1 MHPQQYPD
9 TAQPAAE
16 VAEVLAAAERL
27 VAEASVPLD
36 GATQRTIQIAARAAD
51 RLAAWHCPAEWQAAA
66 RLVALPTSADPAT
79 DALSTARVTPR
90 VADLVHRFHSLNRT
104 LYPQPRGR
112 PELARPAFQHLQ
124 KLFIASFTD
133 EPVTFVALG
142 HMLAQLEDLGQQQSA
157 DKLTQAEHLRVAC
170 LPMLERFGMGDEQR
184 QAAEALLRLLEPA
197 RAEQIAGWIRQHD
210 ARREEILGL
219 VEATLRA
226 NLPAHGAAVTVTIR
240 PVRAARVFEQSGAYP
255 HLGPD
260 LDRDQAARALAGRIA
275 VDVTAADEAT
285 CYLILGCLHRLGRH
299 VTGTLRDY
307 LGAPKFNA
315 YRMIHTT
322 VAIETTRGERPTVD
336 CFICTEA
343 AQQSN
348 RRGRAA
354 EWEQGSAAPEQL
366 RQAWWH
372 RKERELSIL
381 RTAEP
386 GAYAQPTYVF
396 TPLGELHTLPSQSTP
411 VDFAFQ
417 LHSEQGQ
424 FYAGAQVNGV
434 EVPVDFHL
442 ANADIINIRF
452 DPRLPSRL
460 RREWLQTVQ
469 TPAATARIQKALA
482 YREQGADR
490 GKLLLEQAVEQQCKR
505 LGITLSKVRLSAYFD
520 EAAHWYQ
527 CGDSEA
533 LYQQVAGGRP
543 APEAV
548 ALRIATQEVA
558 QRVGYPDGRPLGL
571 RAERVRVA
579 QCCKPA
585 VDTEIAGHFYQPNT
599 PHERITLHATD
610 CRWLPHDA
618 RTTELTW
625 RPPAD
630 ESQYEFLVLGADR
643 KRLLTEVLEPFHAQG
658 HALHRVLAERLVD
671 DAAHIQ
677 VLAEVRGGDDAS
689 ALVAAI
695 KAVPGIREV
704 ATRPLAMTP
713 QEARELRRHLA
724 AAHPYRFNQPAYR
737 LGDFLGRAEE
747 LDAVKAFIA
756 RPEPVGPLVVY
767 GPWRI
772 GKTSLLRHLER
783 SGIGDTWVGVYV
795 DCQPDRGPGL
805 AGLLGEVIRASSE
818 RLSQIPD
825 LLGGGLT
832 YLTTQERQQLAEDPV
847 GVFAQFCRRT
857 AAALTSR
864 RDIRLVVLMDEFSS
878 LDDQVQQGR
887 LDPRI
892 FDNLRYLMGGELDV
906 AFVLVVQ
913 AAALTSMHS
922 LTSRGAGLLEI
933 AQLLRLGPLD
943 LTAAQALLATEAEAV
958 GLSWRAEAL
967 EYVVTVTARN
977 PYLLK
982 VVGYQAV
989 EQLKRTDRRVFE
1001 LPDAEQAAKLS
1012 IATDRHADL
1021 YFKHMTG
1028 APVTAGAC
1036 RLLHR
1041 LGSARTD
1048 AWSPEPALL
1057 PPGQRDADAARELLA
1072 ALVRLDVLAAGVT
1085 VAGTPEFR
1093 VQIPLFAAWAAAYQ
1107 PARITGEDF
1116 THA

>member
-1 MHPQQYPD
+1 MHPEHYLD
-9 TAQPAAE
+9 TEKPAAE
-16 VAEVLAAAERL
+16 LLAAAERL
-27 VAEASVPLD
+27 AAEAAFPLEVT
-36 GATQRTIQIAARAAD
+36 AQHTVQISARAAD
-51 RLAAWHCPAEWQAAA
+51 RLAAWHCPVEWQAAA
-66 RLVALPTSADPAT
+66 RLVALPPSAEA
-79 DALSTARVTPR
+79 DAYALTAARVTPG
-90 VADLVHRFHSLNRT
+90 VADLVQRFHNLNRAV
-104 LYPQPRGR
+104 YPQPRGR
-112 PELARPAFQHLQ
+112 PELARPAFRHLQ
-124 KLFIASFTD
+124 KLFIASFMD
-133 EPVTFVALG
+133 EPVTFMALG
-142 HMLAQLEDLGQQQSA
+142 HMLAQIEKLEQQPAA
-157 DKLTQAEHLRVAC
+157 DTPTQAEHLRVAC
-170 LPMLERFGMGDEQR
+170 LPLLERFGMADEQR

-210 ARREEILGL
+210 ARRAEILEL
-219 VEATLRA
+219 VETALRA
-226 NLPAHGAAVTVTIR
+226 SLPDHGATVKVTPR

-275 VDVTAADEAT
+275 VDVTAPDEAT

-322 VAIETTRGERPTVD
+322 VAIKTARGERPTVD
-336 CFICTEA
+336 CFICTDA
-343 AQQSN
+343 AQRGN
-348 RRGRAA
+348 RWGRVA
-354 EWEQGSAAPEQL
+354 EWELGSASLEWLQ
-366 RQAWWH
+366 QAWWH
-372 RKERELSIL
+372 DKARELDIL
-381 RTAEP
+381 RAGEP
-386 GAYAQPTYVF
+386 GAYGEPTYVF
-396 TPLGELHTLPSQSTP
+396 TPLGELHILPIQSTP

-434 EVPVDFHL
+434 EAPVDFHL

-482 YREQGADR
+482 YREQGADH
-490 GKLLLEQAVEQQCKR
+490 GKLLLEQALAQQCKR
-505 LGITLSKVRLSAYFD
+505 LGITLSKVRISAYFD

-533 LYQQVAGGRP
+533 LYQQIAGGRP

-548 ALRIATQEVA
+548 ALRITTQEVA

-571 RAERVRVA
+571 RATRVRVA
-579 QCCKPA
+579 QCCHPA
-585 VDTEIAGHFYQPNT
+585 VGTPIAGHFYQPNT
-599 PHERITLHATD
+599 PHERITLHKTD

-630 ESQYEFLVLGADR
+630 ETQHEFLVLGADR

-658 HALHRVLAERLVD
+658 HALHRVLAERLAD

-677 VLAEVRGGDDAS
+677 VLAEVRGGADAN
-689 ALVAAI
+689 ALVTAI

-704 ATRPLAMTP
+704 ATRPLAITP
-713 QEARELRRHLA
+713 QEARELRRNLA
-724 AAHPYRFNQPAYR
+724 GAAPYRFNQPAYR
-737 LGDFLGRAEE
+737 LGDFLGRADE

-795 DCQPDRGPGL
+795 DCQPDRGPSL

-832 YLTTQERQQLAEDPV
+832 YLTAQERLQLAEDPV
-847 GVFAQFCRRT
+847 GVFAQFCRRAT
-857 AAALTSR
+857 AALTSR

-878 LDDQVQQGR
+878 LDDQVRQGR

-892 FDNLRYLMGGELDV
+892 FDNLRYLMSGELDV

-913 AAALTSMHS
+913 AAALSSMRS
-922 LTSRGAGLLEI
+922 LTGHGAGLLEI
-933 AQLLRLGPLD
+933 AQLLPLGPLD
-943 LTAAQALLATEAEAV
+943 RTAARALLTTEAEAV
-958 GLSWRAEAL
+958 GLSWHAEAL
-967 EYVVTVTARN
+967 EHVVTVTGRN

-989 EQLKRTDRRVFE
+989 ELLKRTERRVFE
-1001 LPDAEQAAKLS
+1001 LPDAEQAANLS

-1021 YFKHMTG
+1021 YFRHMTG
-1028 APVTAGAC
+1028 APVTAGA
-1036 RLLHR
+1036 RQLLQR
-1041 LGSARTD
+1041 LGAAGAD
-1048 AWSPEPALL
+1048 VWSPEPALL
-1057 PPGQRDADAARELLA
+1057 PPGQQDADAARALLT
-1072 ALVRLDVLAAGVT
+1072 ALVRLAVLAADQNA
-1085 VAGTPEFR
+1085 AGLPTFQ
-1093 VQIPLFAAWAAAYQ
+1093 VQIPLFATWAAAYQ
-1107 PARITGEDF
+1107 PDRVTRENLR
-1116 THA
+1116 HA